1 MLSQEPEDRMENTI
15 ILPEPDRRDAVPAT
29 LAARLKR
36 IGRILTVRANQMIV
50 VHGAQDRDT
59 YYIESGKFEV
69 VLMARDGQ
77 AVVIRDLGPGQ
88 IFGDLAALT
97 GEPRSAN
104 VVAVESGRVIAVS
117 ESQFLETVAREFDSS
132 FWFMQRLGRE
142 VRRLTDKVFELTA
155 LSARDRL
162 HCELLRLSVG
172 VPTVDGKAM
181 IEKAPTHETIALR
194 IGSQREVV
202 SREMS
207 KLSTEKI
214 VQKHGRSLLVDLQR
228 LSLQVARELGHP
240 IAA

>member
-1 MLSQEPEDRMENTI
+1 
-15 ILPEPDRRDAVPAT
+15 
-29 LAARLKR
+29 
-36 IGRILTVRANQMIV
+36 
-50 VHGAQDRDT
+50 
-59 YYIESGKFEV
+59 
-69 VLMARDGQ
+69 MARDGQ

-104 VVAVESGRVIAVS
+104 VVAVESGRFIAVS

-240 IAA
+240 IAASRRFQQS